1 MVDTGRFRRF
11 ERVTSVDETDRG
23 VLATLH
29 GEHLRV
35 DVVRSDG
42 SIGGYGPAAWGGVAA
57 ALELKRALLR
67 LEGVEVG

>member
-11 ERVTSVDETDRG
+11 ERVTSVEETDRG

-35 DVVRSDG
+35 DVVRSDVVRVKI
-42 SIGGYGPAAWGGVAA
+42 SRGGAP
-57 ALELKRALLR
+57 RR
-67 LEGVEVG
+67 RR